1 MTGVLAALLR
11 EVLFGA
17 ATLALFALETA
28 TRFFFTGTFLL
39 APALGFL
46 VAATFRFLTGWNRF
60 LTGWNFF
67 PVADFF
73 ALGAVVIL
81 PGRLGFLDAAFLPF
95 VARIF

>member
-1 MTGVLAALLR
+1 MTGVLAALLP

-17 ATLALFALETA
+17 ATLALFEFEAA
-28 TRFFFTGTFLL
+28 IRFFFAGTFLL
-39 APALGFL
+39 ATVVGFR
-46 VAATFRFLTGWNRF
+46 AAAAFRF

>member
-1 MTGVLAALLR
+1 MTGVLAALLP

-17 ATLALFALETA
+17 TTLAFFELETA
-28 TRFFFTGTFLL
+28 TRFFFASTFLL
-39 APALGFL
+39 ATGLGFR
-46 VAATFRFLTGWNRF
+46 VAATFRF

>member
-17 ATLALFALETA
+17 ATFALFELETA

-46 VAATFRFLTGWNRF
+46 VAATFRFFTD
-60 LTGWNFF
+60 WNFF
-67 PVADFF
+67 PVVVFF

>member
-17 ATLALFALETA
+17 ATLALFELETA

-39 APALGFL
+39 APVLGFL
-46 VAATFRFLTGWNRF
+46 VAATFRF